1 MPKSNRPYVFK
12 SESVKSKDFP
22 DFPCRTV
29 RVLQKA
35 GYQAFFVG
43 GCIRDLLTGDVPKD
57 FDIVTNAKPNQ
68 IRALFKN
75 SRIIGRRFRLVHV
88 YARKRNETVE
98 VATFR
103 RAPRNPSNAA
113 NSPKSGFVERDNDF
127 GKFHQD
133 PYRRDF
139 GINALYFDPRS
150 NRLYD
155 FVDGIKDFETG
166 RIRSV
171 GDPLIRFAEDPV
183 RMLRAARFSAKLD
196 YTIDPPIVDAIED
209 LKHTMINVKPRR
221 MAEEVRKLFL
231 LGYGSAV
238 FERMQMLGLFPFVLP
253 MQVQS
258 DPFIASTLNR
268 ADSMAQSNKEMR
280 MAMLLACFM
289 WHSYRSYFARLPR
302 SNNLR
307 EMVSKAGREVFYELN
322 DSISIPKSW
331 KSEMLEI
338 WELQERLEN
347 RPKRQIRSMIHAKGM
362 RNALDCFKMRE
373 QVQDVPAELNGWWT
387 SLLQASEK
395 ERDSMISALPMEE
408 KRKRRRRR
416 RKSKRK

>member
-1 MPKSNRPYVFK
+1 MSNSSRPYIFK
-12 SESVKSKDFP
+12 SQNVKAGDFP
-22 DFPCRTV
+22 DFPSSTV
-29 RVLQKA
+29 RTLQKA

-43 GCIRDLLTGDVPKD
+43 GCIRDLLTGVQPKD

-88 YARKRNETVE
+88 YTRKRSETVE

-103 RAPRNPSNAA
+103 RAPR
-113 NSPKSGFVERDNDF
+113 SPLKLADALKSGFVEQDNDF

-133 PYRRDF
+133 PFRRDF

-150 NRLYD
+150 NKLYD
-155 FVDGIKDFETG
+155 FVDGIKDFENR
-166 RIRSV
+166 RIRCV

-196 YTIDPPIVDAIED
+196 YTIDQPIIDAISN
-209 LKHTMINVKPRR
+209 LRHTMINVKPRR

-231 LGYGSAV
+231 LGYGSVV
-238 FERMQMLGLFPFVLP
+238 FDRLLSLGLFPFVLP
-253 MQVQS
+253 MQLQN
-258 DPFIASTLNR
+258 DQFISSTLDR
-268 ADSMAQSNKEMR
+268 ADAMASNRKEMR
-280 MAMLLACFM
+280 MSVLLACFF
-289 WHSYRSYFARLPR
+289 WHTYIYYFERLPP

-307 EMVSKAGREVFYELN
+307 ELASKAGREVFYELT

-331 KSEMLEI
+331 RSEMVEI
-338 WELQERLEN
+338 WQLQTSLER
-347 RPKRQIRSMIHAKGM
+347 RPKRQVLNILQTKALHHALLCFKLREQMHDVPSGLYRWWTKM
-362 RNALDCFKMRE
+362 RNASETERNTMIGAL
-373 QVQDVPAELNGWWT
+373 P
-387 SLLQASEK
+387 SEK
-395 ERDSMISALPMEE
+395 RP
-408 KRKRRRRR
+408 KRRRPR